1 MNFADFLAQRI
12 SQPVPRTRRGSR
24 AALVVESWD
33 GEYGRFHVTRRET
46 GTLAV
51 RDVIAWTESPYH
63 GVRAW
68 TGSGEDRRFGNYAES
83 DWNEFLS
90 DIRRNGIREP
100 LLIRVMPAGS
110 RWSRPGNMPELREGN
125 HRLQAAIQL
134 GMKEVPVVIDYFGR
148 AEEEIRLAPETPRT
162 PRV

>member
-1 MNFADFLAQRI
+1 MNFADFLAQHTT
-12 SQPVPRTRRGSR
+12 QPVPRTRLGSR

-33 GEYGRFHVTRRET
+33 GEYGRFHITRSET

-51 RDVIAWTESPYH
+51 RDVIRWTDPPYH

-68 TGSGEDRRFGNYAES
+68 TGSGEDRRFGSYSEPA
-83 DWNEFLS
+83 WNEFLS
-90 DIRRNGIREP
+90 DIRHNGIQKP

-110 RWSRPGNMPELREGN
+110 RWSRPGKMPELWEGN